1 MWLVKRAIETKEEMG
16 DYIRSYSVSQF
27 QKTCSL
33 PEDDDF
39 LKRKEKA
46 VKTVVD
52 LSDVYK
58 PRWKY
63 KHQQG
68 AEELLDEE
76 SRIHATLL
84 EYGRVTDSLIR
95 YGFSRQSQ
103 TEKAEDT
110 KMALPTGLS
119 ATEKADAHEEDE
131 LRAAV
136 EQCVQSL
143 MTKMTAMAN
152 EETHLT
158 ANSVGQIVGLCSAEI
173 KQIVSEYAEKFRQC
187 TKKPSSSSLYI
198 IPWTIKRSIWKK
210 RLAC

>member
-58 PRWKY
+58 PRRKY
-63 KHQQG
+63 KRQQG

-84 EYGRVTDSLIR
+84 EYGRR

-103 TEKAEDT
+103 TEKMLVIPA
-110 KMALPTGLS
+110 KLLS
-119 ATEKADAHEEDE
+119 CLTNGYQ
-131 LRAAV
+131 LAV
-136 EQCVQSL
+136 
-143 MTKMTAMAN
+143 
-152 EETHLT
+152 
-158 ANSVGQIVGLCSAEI
+158 
-173 KQIVSEYAEKFRQC
+173 
-187 TKKPSSSSLYI
+187 
-198 IPWTIKRSIWKK
+198 
-210 RLAC
+210 

>member
-58 PRWKY
+58 PRRKY
-63 KHQQG
+63 KRQQG

-84 EYGRVTDSLIR
+84 EYGRR

-103 TEKAEDT
+103 TEKIRKLRFRLHDLSKITQLLKCHNKNLNLDLCDIKACALIHCLLNNAVLT
-110 KMALPTGLS
+110 KVVTGL
-119 ATEKADAHEEDE
+119 
-131 LRAAV
+131 LRSRV
-136 EQCVQSL
+136 LQL
-143 MTKMTAMAN
+143 
-152 EETHLT
+152 
-158 ANSVGQIVGLCSAEI
+158 QI
-173 KQIVSEYAEKFRQC
+173 Y
-187 TKKPSSSSLYI
+187 
-198 IPWTIKRSIWKK
+198 
-210 RLAC
+210 